1 MMVGRRSFP
10 FRDGKFQGRTGKLSG
25 SRFDE
30 LLDICM
36 FEFCDSTQRIQL
48 QVPFTPN
55 PGGFF
60 KVSGCLFTDG
70 ALY

>member
-1 MMVGRRSFP
+1 MF
-10 FRDGKFQGRTGKLSG
+10 
-25 SRFDE
+25 
-30 LLDICM
+30 CM

-60 KVSGCLFTDG
+60 KVSGCLFADG
-70 ALY
+70 SWVLKPQGCSVAHVQKNER